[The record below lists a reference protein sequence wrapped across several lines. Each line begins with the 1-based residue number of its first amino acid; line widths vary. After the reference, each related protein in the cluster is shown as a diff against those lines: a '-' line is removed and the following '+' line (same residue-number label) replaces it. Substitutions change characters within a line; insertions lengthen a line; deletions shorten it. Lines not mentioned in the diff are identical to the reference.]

1 MYYSMHVAKPLL
13 RRWLSEGGIIPY
25 AMRKRRRKPFQRYFT
40 VAEANALLPDLSIR
54 LLRLQAMLQR
64 LREEYAEK
72 EVELFQRAQTNGKLP
87 TWEPSTIAPEIHKA
101 VDELHKM
108 GVLLRDIEQGI
119 VDFPHLRDGREV
131 LLCWRLGEPRVE
143 YYHELDTGFRERKPL
158 WEED

>member
-1 MYYSMHVAKPLL
+1 MAMC
-13 RRWLSEGGIIPY
+13 RRYNPC

-40 VAEANALLPDLSIR
+40 IAEANALLPDLSIK

-72 EVELFQRAQTNGKLP
+72 EAELLQRAQRNGKLP
-87 TWEPSTIAPEIHKA
+87 KWESSPIAPEIHKA

-119 VDFPHLRDGREV
+119 VDFPHLREGREV
-131 LLCWRLGEPRVE
+131 LLCWRLGEQRIE

-158 WEED
+158 WEEN